1 MGTTGSFDPKI
12 PGALYAEQLGDLPL
26 IDQLSSALCP
36 CAVSRRLTVRPT
48 RSTSP
53 SQQTTVGVQQTL
65 GE

>member
-1 MGTTGSFDPKI
+1 
-12 PGALYAEQLGDLPL
+12 LYAEQLGDLPL

-36 CAVSRRLTVRPT
+36 CAVSRKLTVRPT